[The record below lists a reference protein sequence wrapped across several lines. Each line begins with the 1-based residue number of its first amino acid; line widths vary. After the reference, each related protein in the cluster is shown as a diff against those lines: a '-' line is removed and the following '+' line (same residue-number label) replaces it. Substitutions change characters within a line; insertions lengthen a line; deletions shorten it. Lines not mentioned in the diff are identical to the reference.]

1 MKTDKLNVIHPTG
14 LAYRLKLIRGERGL
28 TQEQLAERA
37 GISQSAI
44 GNIESGHRK
53 RPRDL
58 VAIATALGVTPEWLE
73 TGHSGLVA
81 PEQTFEKRACAP
93 EPQSIRLAMELLG
106 RLAIKQ
112 RPTLRKNLGNLLV
125 ELVEHP
131 DDPDVIEQT
140 ITDIER
146 FFGPAT

>member
-1 MKTDKLNVIHPTG
+1 MDSIG
-14 LAYRLKLIRGERGL
+14 SRLKALR
-28 TQEQLAERA
+28 QEKGWSQLQLAEAA
-37 GISQSAI
+37 GVSQSAI
-44 GNIESGHRK
+44 GNIESGQRK

-58 VAIATALGVTPEWLE
+58 VSIGAALGVSAEWLE
-73 TGHSGLVA
+73 TGKSESERPPLRLVGA
-81 PEQTFEKRACAP
+81 DQPPTVRDVVEQ
-93 EPQSIRLAMELLG
+93 LA
-106 RLAIKQ
+106 AIARKE

-146 FFGPAT
+146 FFGR

>member
-1 MKTDKLNVIHPTG
+1 MDTIG
-14 LAYRLKLIRGERGL
+14 SRLKAVR
-28 TQEQLAERA
+28 QEKGWSQLQLAEAA
-37 GISQSAI
+37 GVSQSAI
-44 GNIESGHRK
+44 GNIESGQRK

-58 VAIATALGVTPEWLE
+58 VSIGAALGVSAEWLE
-73 TGHSGLVA
+73 TGKSESERPALRLVGA
-81 PEQTFEKRACAP
+81 DEPPTVRDVVEQ
-93 EPQSIRLAMELLG
+93 LA
-106 RLAIKQ
+106 AIARKE

>member
-1 MKTDKLNVIHPTG
+1 MDTIG
-14 LAYRLKLIRGERGL
+14 SRLKAVR
-28 TQEQLAERA
+28 QEKGWSQLQLAEAA
-37 GISQSAI
+37 GVSQSAI
-44 GNIESGHRK
+44 GNIESGQRK

-58 VAIATALGVTPEWLE
+58 VSIGAALGVSAEWLE
-73 TGHSGLVA
+73 TGKSESERPVLRLVGA
-81 PEQTFEKRACAP
+81 DQPPTVRDVVEQ
-93 EPQSIRLAMELLG
+93 LA
-106 RLAIKQ
+106 AIARKE